1 MARECDVVRPGQS
14 RYTMVTFTRHFNIPI
29 KNIDITAAKDETTN
43 AVIIG
48 DGYWSKC
55 WKKKDATTK
64 SECFE
69 KAQEEKTFGF
79 AWSEENNICL
89 VYTGITDP
97 ANIQLNR
104 YTSESRRSLLNPC
117 QDQKHV
123 KWFPD
128 KE

>member
-1 MARECDVVRPGQS
+1 
-14 RYTMVTFTRHFNIPI
+14 MVTFTRHFNIPI
-29 KNIDITAAKDETTN
+29 KNIDITAAKDETTK

-55 WKKKDATTK
+55 WKKKAATTK
-64 SECFE
+64 SECYG
-69 KAQEEKTFGF
+69 KAKEENTYGF
-79 AWSEENNICL
+79 AWSEEKHICL

-128 KE
+128 KEEV